1 MVLTLCVNGF
11 DVHRVM
17 IDPSSMADL
26 LQLPAFN
33 QLKLSLVVVNSA
45 ERILYG
51 FNGATTVTLED
62 VAIPVKAEPVTQQ
75 VMFSIVKDLGPYN
88 AIMGRAWLHSMKVI
102 LSTFHQTVS
111 YLTNVGQV
119 DLLSSQLAARQCYQ
133 LYMQK
138 QKGEKD
144 TENPLLE
151 DQTPA

>member
-1 MVLTLCVNGF
+1 MVLTLCINSF
-11 DVHRVM
+11 DVHRVL

-51 FNGATTVTLED
+51 FDGATTVTLGD

-88 AIMGRAWLHSMKVI
+88 AIMGRAWLHSMKAI
-102 LSTFHQTVS
+102 PSTYHQTVS

-119 DLLSSQLAARQCYQ
+119 DLLSNQLAARQCYQ
-133 LYMQK
+133 FYMQK

-144 TENPLLE
+144 NENPLLE
-151 DQTPA
+151 YQTPA